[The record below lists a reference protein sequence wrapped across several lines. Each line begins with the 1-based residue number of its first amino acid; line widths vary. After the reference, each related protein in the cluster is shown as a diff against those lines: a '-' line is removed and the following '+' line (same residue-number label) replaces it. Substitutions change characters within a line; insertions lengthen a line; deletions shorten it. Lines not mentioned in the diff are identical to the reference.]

1 MDWDIDP
8 QAVVGVLK
16 KTEAAAKPL
25 DALTQKYGACLNDII
40 QQGLIPTMPE
50 LGSVKLVAASLG
62 EFATHW
68 QPSIESSVKQVGA
81 SMMGAYN
88 ATVAYMKGQ
97 EEMAATAQR
106 AAANGEIPPPPGS
119 ARRNHG
125 GVRAE

>member
-8 QAVVGVLK
+8 QGVVGVLK

-25 DALTQKYGACLNDII
+25 DELTKKYGTTLNDLM
-40 QQGLIPTMPE
+40 QGLGSGAPE
-50 LGSVKLVAASLG
+50 LASLKLVAASLS
-62 EFATHW
+62 EFAVHW
-68 QPSIESSVKQVGA
+68 QPSIESSIKQVGA

-88 ATVAYMKGQ
+88 ATKAYMNGQ
-97 EEMAATAQR
+97 EDMALTAQR